1 MQKLRKKQI
10 DTFIDTL
17 NEREQRYIIEKVKNI
32 IVEKDANRL
41 NFTINNKNRIIA

>member
-10 DTFIDTL
+10 DIFIATL

-32 IVEKDANRL
+32 IAEKDANKL